1 VDGDVSSDKGTVP
14 LILSAMRN
22 PFRRAAAA
30 AVAAGTGLD
39 ASLFAVAPPP
49 AHAPGDYAVGC
60 FPAGKALK
68 KPPAQVA
75 SEVAAAFRPADGLA
89 AAAAVGPFVN
99 FTVDRAALAGRVL
112 GDVLAAGD
120 RWGDGESGRGRT
132 VVIDYSSPNIAKP
145 LAYHHIRSTMIG
157 NALARLH
164 RACGWKVVGINHL
177 GDWGT
182 TFGMILVAWESWS
195 TPGEKPT
202 VDRLNELYVR
212 FRADA
217 KKDPKLDEAARAR
230 FAALER
236 GDKAARALWQEFR
249 RVSLEE
255 FQAVYDLLG
264 VRFEVVMGESE
275 FEPYLAPALEM
286 LKSKGLVVESEGAEV
301 VDLSADG
308 MPPCLLRKGDGATL
322 YATRDIAAALWR
334 YEHHAFD
341 RALYVVDRGQS
352 LHFRQ
357 WIRVLEMA
365 GFPWAKQVQHVSFG
379 QVRFEGRKTGTR
391 TGNALR
397 LREVLEEAAD
407 AIRARI
413 EEKNPALP
421 GKEEVARQVGVGAV
435 VFADLATQ
443 REKDVDFDWDRM
455 LSFEGDTGPYVQYAH
470 ARTASILRRA
480 PAGLPTPDPARL
492 ALPEEAEVLKL
503 LADFPDRVEK
513 AVADAEPYHVTGWL
527 LDLCAAFSKWY
538 DLGNRDPALKVLC
551 EDRDVAAARLAL
563 VRGVKTTLARGLDL
577 LGIAAPAEM

>member
-1 VDGDVSSDKGTVP
+1 
-14 LILSAMRN
+14 MRN

-30 AVAAGTGLD
+30 QVAARTGLD
-39 ASLFAVAPPP
+39 ASLFVVTPPP

-60 FPAGKALK
+60 FPAGKALR

-75 SEVAAAFRPADGLA
+75 AEVAAAFRPGEGLA
-89 AAAAVGPFVN
+89 SAVAAGPFVN
-99 FTVDRAALAGRVL
+99 FTVDRAVLAERVL
-112 GDVLAAGD
+112 ADVVAAGD
-120 RWGDGESGRGRT
+120 RWGDSDSGRGKT
-132 VVIDYSSPNIAKP
+132 VVIDFSHPNIAKP
-145 LAYHHIRSTMIG
+145 LAYHHIRSTMMG
-157 NALARLH
+157 NALGRLL

-182 TFGMILVAWESWS
+182 TFGMLLVAWEKWAA
-195 TPGEKPT
+195 PDEVPT
-202 VDRLNELYVR
+202 IDRLNELYVR

-217 KKDPKLDEAARAR
+217 KRDPALDEAARAR

-236 GDKAARALWQEFR
+236 GDPAARSLWQEFR

-255 FQAVYDLLG
+255 FQTVYDLLG
-264 VRFEVVMGESE
+264 VKFELVMGESA
-275 FEPYLAPALEM
+275 FEEYVGPAIEM
-286 LKSKGLVVESEGAEV
+286 LRAKGLVVESEGAEV

-308 MPPCLLRKGDGATL
+308 MPPCLLRKKDGATL

-341 RALYVVDRGQS
+341 RALYVVDKGQS
-352 LHFRQ
+352 LYFRQ
-357 WIRVLEMA
+357 WIRVLDKA
-365 GFPWAKQVQHVSFG
+365 GLPFARHIEHAAFG
-379 QVRFEGRKTGTR
+379 QVRFGGRKTGTR
-391 TGNALR
+391 TGNVLK
-397 LREVLEEAAD
+397 LREVLEEAAE
-407 AIRARI
+407 AIRAKI

-421 GKEEVARQVGVGAV
+421 RKEEVALQVGVGAV
-435 VFADLATQ
+435 VFADLSTQ
-443 REKDVDFDWDRM
+443 RERDVEFDWDRM

-480 PAGLPTPDPARL
+480 PSGLPAPDPRRL

-513 AVADAEPYHVTGWL
+513 AASDAETFYLTTFL
-527 LDLCAAFSKWY
+527 LDLCSAFSRWY

-563 VRGVKTTLARGLDL
+563 VRAVERTLARGLDL
-577 LGIAAPAEM
+577 LGIAAPEEM